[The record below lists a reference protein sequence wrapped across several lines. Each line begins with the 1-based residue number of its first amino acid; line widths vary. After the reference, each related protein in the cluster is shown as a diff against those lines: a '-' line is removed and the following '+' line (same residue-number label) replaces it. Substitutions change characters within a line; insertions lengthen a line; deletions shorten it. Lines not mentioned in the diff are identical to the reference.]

1 MMSAPQTGLGRVLAE
16 LTEGVAPPP
25 GALPQFSDLD
35 RAALEGVMQ
44 AWPYIPEPQK
54 YRLLDGLCDVADENL
69 LVSFEELARVL
80 LGDKDGQVRL
90 RAIRLLEESDDPKL
104 AAPFLKILSHDE
116 DSEARREAA
125 SALGHFVELGELEQ
139 IPGEVHRQVEEG
151 LLAKANGEDRVII
164 RRTALESLGYSS
176 RPEVAT
182 LIQSAIR
189 RENPDWQASALIAM
203 GLSSDERWEEQVVAR
218 LLDEHP
224 EVRLAAVKA
233 AGEMRLTSARSLLFQ
248 VLEAAEDD
256 QVSSAAIW
264 SLSQIGG
271 EDVRLYIQNLL
282 DAAELDEDEQFLEQA
297 LENAEFTDELNRFD
311 LMSVEPD
318 QDE

>member
-1 MMSAPQTGLGRVLAE
+1 MMSAPQMGLGRMLAE

-44 AWPYIPEPQK
+44 AWPYIPQPQK
-54 YRLLDGLCDVADENL
+54 YGLLDGLCDLADENL

-80 LGDKDGQVRL
+80 LGDGDGQVRL

-116 DSEARREAA
+116 DAEARREAA

-139 IPGEVHRQVEEG
+139 IPGEVHRQVEQA
-151 LLAKANGEDRVII
+151 LLAKANSEDRVII
-164 RRTALESLGYSS
+164 RRSALESLGYSS

-182 LIQSAIR
+182 LIESSIR

-203 GLSSDERWEEQVVAR
+203 GLSSDERWEEQVLTR

-233 AGEMRLTSARSLLFQ
+233 AGEMRLASARSLLFQ
-248 VLEAAEDD
+248 VLEEAEDD

-282 DAAELDEDEQFLEQA
+282 DVAELGEDELFLEQA

-318 QDE
+318 DSE